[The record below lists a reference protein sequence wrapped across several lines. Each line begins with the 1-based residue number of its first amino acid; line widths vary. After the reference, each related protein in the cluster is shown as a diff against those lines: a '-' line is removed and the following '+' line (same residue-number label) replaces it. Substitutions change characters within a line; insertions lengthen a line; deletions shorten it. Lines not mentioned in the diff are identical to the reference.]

1 MSALPLPL
9 PWQETLWDNLNS
21 SIEQQRLPHAI
32 LISGASGIGK
42 LRLAKALAQRLLCT
56 AEMTKYA
63 CGSCKGCKLLAAGNH
78 ADITY
83 LEPEDL
89 GKPIKIDPVRALC
102 ESLSKTAQQGG
113 WKVAI
118 IAPAE
123 TMNNNAANALLKNLE
138 EPRPKTLLILVSH
151 RPSLLSAT
159 IRSRCQK
166 INLPIPDRA
175 SASQWL
181 TEVTGDQSAVDK
193 VLFLAAG
200 KPLLAL
206 DYLQSDNLKQRQ
218 QFEELVGQ
226 VRRADISPLSAA
238 QQCQK
243 LDCSES
249 LDWFSSYVHR
259 LAVTELVE
267 QPKPALFNFS
277 DKLLQTRSWVATNNP
292 NEQLLWEELFMDW
305 LMVFSTPR

>member
-1 MSALPLPL
+1 MLPL
-9 PWQETLWDNLNS
+9 PWQETLWDTLNT
-21 SIEQQRLPHAI
+21 SIEQERLPHAI
-32 LISGASGIGK
+32 LINGPSGIGK
-42 LRLAKALAQRLLCT
+42 VRLAKALAQHLLCS

-63 CGSCKGCKLLAAGNH
+63 CGSCKGCQLLAAGSH

-83 LEPEDL
+83 LEPEEP

-123 TMNNNAANALLKNLE
+123 AMNINAANALLKNLE
-138 EPRPKTLLILVSH
+138 EPQPKTLLILVSH

-166 INLPIPDRA
+166 INMPIPDTA
-175 SASQWL
+175 VANQWL

-206 DYLQSDNLKQRQ
+206 DYLQSDNLQQRQ
-218 QFEELVGQ
+218 SFEELIAQ
-226 VRRADISPLSAA
+226 VRAGDISPLDAA
-238 QQCQK
+238 QQAQK
-243 LDCSES
+243 LDSTES
-249 LDWFSSYVHR
+249 IDWFSSYIHR
-259 LAVTELVE
+259 LATTDLAD
-267 QPKPALFNFS
+267 QPIPALFGFS
-277 DKLLQTRSWVATNNP
+277 DKLLQARNWVVSGNNP
-292 NEQLLWEELFMDW
+292 NPQLLWEELFMDW
-305 LMVFSTPR
+305 LMVFAKRR